1 MFPSNQWLRSGKGDA
16 VIELSS
22 ALDGHASGEENK
34 EDSAQEEET
43 DDGA

>member
-22 ALDGHASGEENK
+22 ALDGHDNGEENK
-34 EDSAQEEET
+34 EEESTQEEKT
-43 DDGA
+43 DGA